1 MGRQAAKDAKKAER
15 RMTAL
20 VARPS
25 GIVDVGPVAARV
37 VARACGVRVVADHE
51 GFGNERYDLRVSLR
65 GGSGKREIVYSPDE
79 RGRRRIAKMPAD
91 ERPIVVEDRPYRG
104 RDLTALAE
112 RIADARARLSY
123 RPPSRPAGPF
133 LPRREDL

>member
-1 MGRQAAKDAKKAER
+1 
-15 RMTAL
+15 MTAL

-65 GGSGKREIVYSPDE
+65 GGSGKRAVVFSPDE
-79 RGRRRIAKMPAD
+79 RERRRIEKLPAD
-91 ERPIVVEDRPYRG
+91 ERPIVIEDRRYCG
-104 RDLTALAE
+104 KDLTALAE
-112 RIADARARLSY
+112 RIADARARRIERKLAPDDSV
-123 RPPSRPAGPF
+123 RVGDVRV
-133 LPRREDL
+133 LV